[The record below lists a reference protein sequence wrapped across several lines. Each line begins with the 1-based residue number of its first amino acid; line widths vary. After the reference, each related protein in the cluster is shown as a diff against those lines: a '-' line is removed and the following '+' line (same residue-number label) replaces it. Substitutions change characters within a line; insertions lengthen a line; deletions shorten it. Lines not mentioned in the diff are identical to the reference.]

1 MDYSFYFLHF
11 PFFKGFFFAV
21 LTSRAFILAFFLPM
35 RTLYLLQKVQSYSRT
50 DAPGTLRRKDETRKN
65 ARAELKERKA
75 AERHTKEQELRRL
88 KNLKAQALKKKLEEI
103 SALSGGAELDVVDLD
118 GKESSTHNKCLESIW
133 NVKFI

>member
-1 MDYSFYFLHF
+1 MQSF
-11 PFFKGFFFAV
+11 
-21 LTSRAFILAFFLPM
+21 
-35 RTLYLLQKVQSYSRT
+35 SRT

-75 AERHTKEQELRRL
+75 AERNTKEQELRRL

-118 GKESSTHNKCLESIW
+118 GKYNCNT
-133 NVKFI
+133 